1 MSDTRTAERVGR
13 ALTELRRGTA
23 QDLRSR
29 LYGEFVDLAQADAL
43 QVIGR
48 RGGCKM
54 SELAAELRVD
64 ASTATRTV
72 RRLSDSGLVERAVSP
87 SDARAVLVSL
97 TDEGLAMVS
106 EISRRGLGAVRT
118 ILDGFTA
125 EERAQLAFLLEK
137 LVQVIDAERERAAG
151 PDPLVEEAS

>member
-1 MSDTRTAERVGR
+1 MDDSRIVERVGL

-29 LYGEFVDLAQADAL
+29 LYGELVDLAQADAL
-43 QVIGR
+43 QVISR
-48 RGGCKM
+48 LGGCKM

-72 RRLSDSGLVERAVSP
+72 RRLADAGLVERSVSP

-97 TDEGLAMVS
+97 SDEGAAMVA
-106 EISRRGLGAVRT
+106 EISKRGLGAVRA
-118 ILDGFTA
+118 ILDGFTPA
-125 EERAQLAFLLEK
+125 EQKELARLLGK
-137 LVQVIDAERERAAG
+137 LVEAIGAERERA
-151 PDPLVEEAS
+151 VEDDSVIEAAS

>member
-1 MSDTRTAERVGR
+1 MVEAEYTERVGR

-43 QVIGR
+43 QVVSRLGE
-48 RGGCKM
+48 CKM

-72 RRLSDSGLVERAVSP
+72 ARLTDSGLLQRAPSP
-87 SDARAVLVSL
+87 TDARAVVVSL
-97 TDEGLAMVS
+97 TPSGASMVQ
-106 EISRRGLGAVRT
+106 EISRRGVQAMSSV
-118 ILDGFTA
+118 LDSFSA
-125 EERAQLAFLLEK
+125 DECRQLATLLEK
-137 LVQVIDAERERAAG
+137 LVAAIDSERDRAVAEELTE
-151 PDPLVEEAS
+151 DAS